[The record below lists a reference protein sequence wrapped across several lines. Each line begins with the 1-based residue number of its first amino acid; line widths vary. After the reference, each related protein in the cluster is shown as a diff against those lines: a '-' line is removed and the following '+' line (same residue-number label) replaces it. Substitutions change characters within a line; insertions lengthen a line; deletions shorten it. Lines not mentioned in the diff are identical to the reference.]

1 MISFS
6 LNGQSRQYQG
16 DENKP
21 LLWFVRDEAQLTGA
35 KYGCG
40 RGACGA
46 CTIHLN
52 GQPVRSCSIP
62 MAAVEGA
69 EITTIEGI
77 ESRTAQAIQ
86 DAWVTLDVVQC
97 GYCQPGQIMSATALL
112 SSNPSPSEEDI
123 NTAMRG
129 NLCRCATYQRIRA
142 AIHLAADS
150 LAQEA

>member
-40 RGACGA
+40 SGACGA

-77 ESRTAQAIQ
+77 ESRAAQAIQ

-97 GYCQPGQIMSATALL
+97 GYCQPGQIMSASALL

>member
-40 RGACGA
+40 SGACGA

-77 ESRTAQAIQ
+77 ESRAAQAIQ

>member
-21 LLWFVRDEAQLTGA
+21 LLWFVRDDLELTGA

-52 GQPVRSCSIP
+52 GEPVRSCIIP

-77 ESRTAQAIQ
+77 GSRAAKAIQ

-112 SSNPSPSEEDI
+112 GSNPSPSEEDI

>member
-40 RGACGA
+40 SGACGA

-62 MAAVEGA
+62 MTAVEGA

-77 ESRTAQAIQ
+77 ESRAAQAIQ

-112 SSNPSPSEEDI
+112 GSNPSPSEEDI

>member
-40 RGACGA
+40 SGACGA

-77 ESRTAQAIQ
+77 ESRAAQAIQ
-86 DAWVTLDVVQC
+86 NAWVTLDVVQC

>member
-6 LNGQSRQYQG
+6 LNGERRQYKG

-21 LLWFVRDEAQLTGA
+21 LLWYVRDELQLTGA

-46 CTIHLN
+46 CTVHLN
-52 GQPVRSCSIP
+52 GEAVRSCSIP
-62 MAAVEGA
+62 MAAVEDA

-77 ESRTAQAIQ
+77 GSEAAKAVQ
-86 DAWVTLDVVQC
+86 DAWVALDVVQC

-112 SSNPSPSEEDI
+112 SSNPSPDEEEI

-129 NLCRCATYQRIRA
+129 NLCRCATYHRIRA

-150 LAQEA
+150 LAQEV

>member
-21 LLWFVRDEAQLTGA
+21 LLWFVRDDLELTGA

-52 GQPVRSCSIP
+52 GEPVRSCIIP

-77 ESRTAQAIQ
+77 ESRAAQAIQ